1 MLNKSFLWFLGS
13 LLCAFLSFSYLFF
26 IYLRWDDTVV
36 TAEESAVEVTLPVIN
51 WAKYQDLSKRI
62 E

>member
-13 LLCAFLSFSYLFF
+13 LFCAFLGFSYLFF
-26 IYLRWDDTVV
+26 IYLKWDDVAV
-36 TAEESAVEVTLPVIN
+36 TPEESAVEVTLPVIN
-51 WAKYQDLSKRI
+51 WGKYQDLSKRI

>member
-13 LLCAFLSFSYLFF
+13 LLCAFLGFSYLFF
-26 IYLRWDDTVV
+26 IYLKWDDVAV
-36 TAEESAVEVTLPVIN
+36 TPEESAVEVTLPVIN